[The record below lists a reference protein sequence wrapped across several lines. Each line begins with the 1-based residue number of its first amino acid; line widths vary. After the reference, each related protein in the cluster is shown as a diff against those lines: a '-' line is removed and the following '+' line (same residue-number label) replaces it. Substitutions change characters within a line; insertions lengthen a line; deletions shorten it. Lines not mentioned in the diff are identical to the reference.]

1 MNLIKKVFDA
11 MGAALAVIVIAPWIM
26 WLVKYTFDNSR
37 TIEDVLPN
45 VLTFILN
52 TLLLIVLVVVLGWLL
67 VLGISAL
74 MTRLSPT
81 PWEYVTE
88 SEEKPPTIQNTETP
102 TQSRGGKF
110 DVAYEEQDGI
120 LTGTFIQPEFGT
132 LNGVKQGSEKAQET
146 YKESEERKLRLQHI
160 DRIDRKIQ
168 AASVQ

>member
-52 TLLLIVLVVVLGWLL
+52 TVLLIVLVVVLVWLL

-74 MTRLSPT
+74 MTKLSPT

-88 SEEKPPTIQNTETP
+88 SEEKPPMIQNTETP

-160 DRIDRKIQ
+160 DRLDRKIQ

>member
-37 TIEDVLPN
+37 TIEDVLP
-45 VLTFILN
+45 VRMLYMYLPEIVH
-52 TLLLIVLVVVLGWLL
+52 VLVVVLGWLL
-67 VLGISAL
+67 MLGISAL
-74 MTRLSPT
+74 MTKLSPT
-81 PWEYVTE
+81 PWEYVTK
-88 SEEKPPTIQNTETP
+88 SEEKPVTTQNTDTP